1 MKKVLFSCIAL
12 IIANSAFSQ
21 FWSTQFTG
29 FGTESRGISG
39 IHAKDSN
46 IAWAYAFDGAA
57 GADIQEFTMTANGGQ
72 TWTPGYIELGD
83 PSLNIQN
90 IVGVD
95 ANTAWVMAS
104 READGSGGVFK
115 TTDGGES
122 WEFQIGGTTPD
133 ESWNNWVHFFDTNSG
148 VFMSDPVGGYFELYT
163 TSDGGSN
170 WTRVPSANIPA
181 PLASEY
187 GYTGGY
193 TYVGNTV
200 FFYTNKGRILKST
213 DKGLTWSVILPTGF
227 VTDFGTT
234 TNSGLMAFSDANKGI
249 VFKKTANSAGTPT
262 ALSVYRTTNGGANWE
277 AVTLSGITAATNIT
291 GISYVPGT
299 STIVASAVT
308 QAAPGS
314 YMSTDNGSTWTKLDA
329 VQHTSVKCIEDFCY
343 SGGYSSSTTQ
353 SGMFKSTQSLAV
365 NEASNSRSIKVYPN
379 PVADYFK
386 IDTKGFEINEV
397 KILLIDASGKLV
409 KSFNSQD
416 SYDVSGLAKG
426 VYMLTITD
434 GKKSETTKIIR
445 K

>member
-133 ESWNNWVHFFDTNSG
+133 ESWNNWVHFFDANNG

-249 VFKKTANSAGTPT
+249 VFKKTAKSAEPP
-262 ALSVYRTTNGGANWE
+262 S
-277 AVTLSGITAATNIT
+277 
-291 GISYVPGT
+291 
-299 STIVASAVT
+299 
-308 QAAPGS
+308 
-314 YMSTDNGSTWTKLDA
+314 
-329 VQHTSVKCIEDFCY
+329 
-343 SGGYSSSTTQ
+343 
-353 SGMFKSTQSLAV
+353 
-365 NEASNSRSIKVYPN
+365 
-379 PVADYFK
+379 
-386 IDTKGFEINEV
+386 
-397 KILLIDASGKLV
+397 
-409 KSFNSQD
+409 
-416 SYDVSGLAKG
+416 
-426 VYMLTITD
+426 
-434 GKKSETTKIIR
+434 
-445 K
+445 